1 MTDTSLVENKAVL
14 DEIVTCSCWNNRGLY
29 LFLIVALILIAA
41 MIIPFVQKKIDDYRI
56 KRSFKMYFK
65 NQMGFIL
72 NYLTSEKIVYQESGL
87 NEKITKEKIELSE
100 FLKRYENDFKHQ
112 KDAVH
117 PVIIFT
123 LLINL
128 QNFLLFSLRLKN
140 IIEDIDFKDLMKLT
154 LKYGNNL
161 SKKELSSI
169 YELIATLD
177 RFISICLY
185 HDRFGKMKSIK
196 RLTQDDVSIGL
207 EFDTNVLEKQEFLN
221 DDLLFI
227 NEHEDSIAE
236 IAFVLRAVNQQIKE
250 YFHFEKSTTT
260 L

>member
-1 MTDTSLVENKAVL
+1 MTDTLFVENKAIS
-14 DEIVTCSCWNNRGLY
+14 DEIIAYSYLNNWALY
-29 LFLIVALILIAA
+29 LLLIVALILIAA
-41 MIIPFVQKKIDDYRI
+41 VIILFVQKKIDDYRI

-65 NQMGFIL
+65 NQIGFIL
-72 NYLTSEKIVYQESGL
+72 NYLTSEKIVYQESGI

-112 KDAVH
+112 KDAVQ
-117 PVIIFT
+117 PVVIFT

-140 IIEDIDFKDLMKLT
+140 IIEGIDFKDLMKLT
-154 LKYGNNL
+154 LVHGNNL

-196 RLTQDDVSIGL
+196 RLTQEGILIGL
-207 EFDTNVLEKQEFLN
+207 DFDADVLEKQKFLN

-227 NEHEDSIAE
+227 NENENSIAE

-250 YFHFEKSTTT
+250 YFHFEKSTVT

>member
-1 MTDTSLVENKAVL
+1 MTDTLLVKNKAIL
-14 DEIVTCSCWNNRGLY
+14 DEIINYSNQNNWESY
-29 LFLIVALILIAA
+29 FLLIATLTLIAA
-41 MIIPFVQKKIDDYRI
+41 MIIPFVQRKCDEYRT

-65 NQMGFIL
+65 NQIGFIL
-72 NYLTSEKIVYQESGL
+72 KYITSEKIDYQESSI

-112 KDAVH
+112 KVAVE

-128 QNFLLFSLRLKN
+128 QNFILFSFRLKN
-140 IIEDIDFKDLMKLT
+140 IIKDIDFKDLMKLT
-154 LKYGNNL
+154 LEHGNKL
-161 SKKELSSI
+161 SKKELSNI
-169 YELIATLD
+169 YQLIAVLD

-196 RLTQDDVSIGL
+196 RLTQEGVWIGL
-207 EFDTNVLEKQEFLN
+207 DFDQDFLEKQEFLN

-227 NEHEDSIAE
+227 NEHENSIAE
-236 IAFVLRAVNQQIKE
+236 IAFVLRDVNQKIKE
-250 YFHFEKSTTT
+250 YFNDEKNMMKK
-260 L
+260 